1 MGLTQDQ
8 WYKKLK
14 SFLPVWFWETEN
26 LQTGHAKAL
35 AKMLEQLQAD
45 ADDHLAETFITD
57 ATGKFLLQHGA
68 ERGIDKL
75 SGESDDTYRERIRS
89 ISNRGNIVAITALV
103 NSIVT
108 DGVNTIKEH
117 WKDGPAFSRSVYCN
131 RRGTFMEVRVLM
143 FSVIINEQTQAIYD
157 ALVAALDE
165 ARVLGV
171 LYQVIV
177 EPD

>member
-1 MGLTQDQ
+1 MALTQAQ
-8 WYKKLK
+8 WYEKLK
-14 SFLPVWFWETEN
+14 SFLPPWFWATEN
-26 LQTGHAKAL
+26 LQVGHAQAL
-35 AKMLEQLQAD
+35 AEILKTLQD
-45 ADDHLAETFITD
+45 DGDDHLAETFLTT

-103 NSIVT
+103 ESLVT
-108 DGVNTIKEH
+108 SGVITIKEH
-117 WKDGPAFSRSVYCN
+117 WRDADFFDRDVYCN
-131 RRGTFMEVRVLM
+131 RRGTFMKTRVLM
-143 FSVIINEQTQAIYD
+143 FSVIIETQTQDIYD

-171 LYQVIV
+171 LYQVIIA
-177 EPD
+177 P

>member
-8 WYKKLK
+8 WYAKLR
-14 SFLPVWFWETEN
+14 SFLPAWFWETEN
-26 LQTGHAKAL
+26 LQVGHAKAL
-35 AKMLEQLQAD
+35 AKVLEQTQSD
-45 ADDHLAETFITD
+45 ADDHLAETFISD

-68 ERGIDKL
+68 ERGIAKL
-75 SGESDDTYRERIRS
+75 SGESDDTYRERIRN
-89 ISNRGNIVAITALV
+89 ISNRGNIVAIIALV
-103 NSIVT
+103 DSIVT
-108 DGVNTIKEH
+108 TGTNTVKEH
-117 WKDGPAFSRSVYCN
+117 WKDGPAFNRTVYCN

-171 LYQVIV
+171 LYQIIV